1 MKLLKV
7 YIVYFQ
13 IREVNTKIHLTVV
26 AENEKDARTFAE
38 RVMSQSVTDDYI
50 VTTIQE
56 LEMTNGTVIL

>member
-26 AENEKDARTFAE
+26 AENEEDARRFAE
-38 RVMSQSVTDDYI
+38 RAMSQSVTDDYI

>member
-13 IREVNTKIHLTVV
+13 VREINTKIHLTVV
-26 AENEKDARTFAE
+26 AENENDARRFAE
-38 RVMSQSVTDDYI
+38 RAMSQYVTDDYI
-50 VTTIQE
+50 VTTIEE

>member
-38 RVMSQSVTDDYI
+38 RVMSQSITDDYI

>member
-13 IREVNTKIHLTVV
+13 VREINTKIHLTVV
-26 AENEKDARTFAE
+26 AENESDARRFAE
-38 RVMSQSVTDDYI
+38 RAMSQYVTDDYI

>member
-13 IREVNTKIHLTVV
+13 VREINTKIHLTVV
-26 AENEKDARTFAE
+26 AENESDARRFAE
-38 RVMSQSVTDDYI
+38 RAMSQYVTDDYI
-50 VTTIQE
+50 VTTIEE